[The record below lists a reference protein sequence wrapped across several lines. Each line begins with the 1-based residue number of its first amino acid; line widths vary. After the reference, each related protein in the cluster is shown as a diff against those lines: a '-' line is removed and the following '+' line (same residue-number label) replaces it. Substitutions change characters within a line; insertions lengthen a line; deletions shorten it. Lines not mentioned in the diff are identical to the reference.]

1 MFDIKR
7 RGGLTSL
14 VFLLLSVFLA
24 GCNPG
29 AERRLRG
36 YAQEFVTAI
45 DIDIAEEKHKVL
57 IAPIH
62 MDEPTSFIRSEYI
75 VSDTPEEVKEK
86 LRALHLA
93 EKGWLAPSEDGWIGA
108 LTGTQVSSLS
118 PRHATPEQMKEW
130 YESYVLPEDDSEI
143 DFFLICP
150 WYESKSPDDGKTYIS
165 VSLYPHYV
173 ILNKSGKLRVLIR
186 DTTEWSSRCLTGS
199 GLKI

>member
-1 MFDIKR
+1 MGEFSPPKLGRTYLRLQDRRSEPRAIRFDVKKENMFDIKR
-7 RGGLTSL
+7 RGGLTFL

-24 GCNPG
+24 GFNPG

-108 LTGTQVSSLS
+108 QVSSLS
-118 PRHATPEQMKEW
+118 PQHATPEYMKRM
-130 YESYVLPEDDSEI
+130 V
-143 DFFLICP
+143 
-150 WYESKSPDDGKTYIS
+150 
-165 VSLYPHYV
+165 
-173 ILNKSGKLRVLIR
+173 
-186 DTTEWSSRCLTGS
+186 
-199 GLKI
+199 

>member
-7 RGGLTSL
+7 RGGLTFL

-24 GCNPG
+24 GFNPG

-108 LTGTQVSSLS
+108 QVSSLS
-118 PRHATPEQMKEW
+118 PRHATPEYMKEW